1 MLEGFGDSLLVM
13 KSMRKPM
20 RMTFRYA
27 ACICLLPS
35 SILDIHNCSFHSFHL
50 RALTPF
56 AVAAAWW
63 HALLLACRG
72 SDEREYKFLVKAG
85 EDLRTDARM
94 EQLFEVMN
102 QALAADPAC
111 SERSLSLR

>member
-1 MLEGFGDSLLVM
+1 MSRGSVTGLKRL
-13 KSMRKPM
+13 
-20 RMTFRYA
+20 
-27 ACICLLPS
+27 
-35 SILDIHNCSFHSFHL
+35 SFIN
-50 RALTPF
+50 ANDDVAF
-56 AVAAAWW
+56 AVAAAWS